1 MHKYSIGQSVLF
13 TGEAGSQNATGR
25 YEITRLLPEN
35 SSGELQYR
43 LRKLP
48 EGPERVVRE
57 HQLTTEAL

>member
-1 MHKYSIGQSVLF
+1 MLF